1 MLLDVRGLQKYYPV
15 SKGFL
20 SSSSDV
26 VHAVEDISF
35 QIRQGETFSLVGE
48 TGSGKSTVALMIM
61 RLIEPTAG
69 EIEFDGKNMLTPNK
83 KQLRETRRDMQMIFQ
98 DPYASLNP
106 RMTVESSVGLPLE
119 QLKIATGR
127 EKRQRVIELLEIV
140 GLKPAEKILDRYPHE
155 FSGGQKQRIGV
166 ARALALSPKFIVADE
181 PVSSLDISIRS
192 QILNLLK
199 DLKKR
204 FNLTYLLIAHDLS
217 VVKYMSDWV
226 CIMYLGRGM
235 ELARVKDFYE
245 APLHPYTKSLLSAI
259 PSIHPSLEQKR
270 IKLKGEMP
278 SAINPPLGCLFHTR
292 CPYTEEKCKTITPD
306 FMEVRTGHWVS
317 CHLWMNF

>member
-1 MLLDVRGLQKYYPV
+1 VILDVRGLQKYYPV
-15 SKGFL
+15 RKSFL

-35 QIRQGETFSLVGE
+35 QIRAGETFSLVGE
-48 TGSGKSTVALMIM
+48 TGSGKSTVASMIM

-69 EIEFDGKNMLTPNK
+69 EIEFDGKNMLTQNRK
-83 KQLRETRRDMQMIFQ
+83 ELRETRRDIQMIFQ

-106 RMTVESSVGLPLE
+106 RMTVESTVGLPLE
-119 QLKIATGR
+119 QLKISSGK
-127 EKRQRVIELLEIV
+127 EKRQRVIQLLETV
-140 GLKPAEKILDRYPHE
+140 GLKPAEKILDRFPHE

-181 PVSSLDISIRS
+181 PVSSLDISIRA

-199 DLKKR
+199 DLKER
-204 FNLTYLLIAHDLS
+204 YNLTYLLIAHDLS

-235 ELARVKDFYE
+235 ELARVKEFYKK
-245 APLHPYTKSLLSAI
+245 PLHPYTKSLLSAV
-259 PSIHPSLEQKR
+259 PPIHPSIEKKR

-278 SAINPPLGCLFHTR
+278 SAINPPSGCLFHTR
-292 CPYTEEKCKTITPD
+292 CPYTEEKCININPN
-306 FMEVRTGHWVS
+306 FMEIRPGHWVS
-317 CHLWMNF
+317 CHRWDEI